1 MDKKLL
7 ITEKPSVAME
17 FAKALKLKTNRK
29 NGYLESDD
37 WIITWCV
44 GHLVTMSYPE
54 KYDEKL
60 KFWRLDTLPFIP
72 EEWKYEIIPN
82 VANQFNIIKDL
93 MHRDDVKL
101 IYNAGDSGREGEY
114 IQRLVLMMAKP
125 NPNIKIKRVWIDS
138 QTEEEI
144 LRGIREAKDISEYDS
159 LSDSAYLRAKEDYL
173 IGINFSRL
181 LSIIFGRRL
190 AQSINEDKAS
200 ISVGRVMTCVLGMIV
215 EREREIR
222 NFKKTKYYKI
232 IGDFGKENSFF
243 KAEWKVTEKS
253 LFWESNKLYN
263 ENDLYLLNVL
273 HLDSAMYKDEYAR
286 SQKATNISQIL
297 RKTEESM
304 FKNQEYKT
312 ITIGDFNLQ
321 PYSQGVIGYYGF
333 NATMSKSKAKNI
345 SRKVDDEQKYF
356 YFNPMWKLMGDNR
369 LVQGTYYNNSD
380 QQDQS
385 MFWYTFDQLLI
396 RPFLIDKFNWDFFEI
411 IEGTRNY
418 SFIRNGII
426 NKKQYSDH
434 LPLKFEIL

>member
-1 MDKKLL
+1 MIFFVFKFLIWDYIIKRIISVIVLQKEVVNIKYIFWNIKGKNLFEPIVRLILENNIDIIALTETDLLDVHCLINELRLNNQDWKLVEICPVSDIKLL
-7 ITEKPSVAME
+7 
-17 FAKALKLKTNRK
+17 AKRDIRILVHE
-29 NGYLESDD
+29 ES
-37 WIITWCV
+37 
-44 GHLVTMSYPE
+44 
-54 KYDEKL
+54 
-60 KFWRLDTLPFIP
+60 
-72 EEWKYEIIPN
+72 
-82 VANQFNIIKDL
+82 
-93 MHRDDVKL
+93 
-101 IYNAGDSGREGEY
+101 
-114 IQRLVLMMAKP
+114 
-125 NPNIKIKRVWIDS
+125 KR
-138 QTEEEI
+138 
-144 LRGIREAKDISEYDS
+144 
-159 LSDSAYLRAKEDYL
+159 
-173 IGINFSRL
+173 FS
-181 LSIIFGRRL
+181 
-190 AQSINEDKAS
+190 
-200 ISVGRVMTCVLGMIV
+200 T
-215 EREREIR
+215 
-222 NFKKTKYYKI
+222 Y
-232 IGDFGKENSFF
+232 
-243 KAEWKVTEKS
+243 
-253 LFWESNKLYN
+253 KLYN

-304 FKNQEYKT
+304 FKNEEYKT

-380 QQDQS
+380 QQDRS

-396 RPFLIDKFNWDFFEI
+396 RPFLIDKFNWDFFDI

-426 NKKQYSDH
+426 NKTQYSDH

>member
-1 MDKKLL
+1 MIVLQKEVVNIKYIFWNIKGKNLFEPIVRLILENNIDIIALTETDLLDVHCLINELRLNNQDWKLVEICPVSDIKLL
-7 ITEKPSVAME
+7 
-17 FAKALKLKTNRK
+17 AKRDIRILVHE
-29 NGYLESDD
+29 ES
-37 WIITWCV
+37 
-44 GHLVTMSYPE
+44 
-54 KYDEKL
+54 
-60 KFWRLDTLPFIP
+60 
-72 EEWKYEIIPN
+72 
-82 VANQFNIIKDL
+82 
-93 MHRDDVKL
+93 
-101 IYNAGDSGREGEY
+101 
-114 IQRLVLMMAKP
+114 
-125 NPNIKIKRVWIDS
+125 KR
-138 QTEEEI
+138 
-144 LRGIREAKDISEYDS
+144 
-159 LSDSAYLRAKEDYL
+159 
-173 IGINFSRL
+173 FS
-181 LSIIFGRRL
+181 
-190 AQSINEDKAS
+190 
-200 ISVGRVMTCVLGMIV
+200 T
-215 EREREIR
+215 
-222 NFKKTKYYKI
+222 Y
-232 IGDFGKENSFF
+232 
-243 KAEWKVTEKS
+243 
-253 LFWESNKLYN
+253 KLYN

-304 FKNQEYKT
+304 FKNEEYKT

-380 QQDQS
+380 QQDRS

-396 RPFLIDKFNWDFFEI
+396 RPFLIDKFNWDFFDI

-426 NKKQYSDH
+426 NKTQYSDH

>member
-1 MDKKLL
+1 MIVLQKEVVNIKYIFWNIKGKNLFEPIVQLILENNIDIIALTETNLLDVHCLINELRLNDQDWKLVEICPVSDIKLL
-7 ITEKPSVAME
+7 
-17 FAKALKLKTNRK
+17 AKW
-29 NGYLESDD
+29 D
-37 WIITWCV
+37 
-44 GHLVTMSYPE
+44 
-54 KYDEKL
+54 
-60 KFWRLDTLPFIP
+60 
-72 EEWKYEIIPN
+72 
-82 VANQFNIIKDL
+82 
-93 MHRDDVKL
+93 
-101 IYNAGDSGREGEY
+101 
-114 IQRLVLMMAKP
+114 
-125 NPNIKIKRVWIDS
+125 
-138 QTEEEI
+138 
-144 LRGIREAKDISEYDS
+144 IRIGVHQEAK
-159 LSDSAYLRAKEDYL
+159 R
-173 IGINFSRL
+173 FS
-181 LSIIFGRRL
+181 
-190 AQSINEDKAS
+190 
-200 ISVGRVMTCVLGMIV
+200 T
-215 EREREIR
+215 
-222 NFKKTKYYKI
+222 Y
-232 IGDFGKENSFF
+232 
-243 KAEWKVTEKS
+243 
-253 LFWESNKLYN
+253 KLYN

>member
-1 MDKKLL
+1 MIVLQKEVVNIKYIFWNIKGKNLFEPIVRLILENNIDIIALTETDLLDVHCLINELRLNNQDWKLVEICPVSDTKLL
-7 ITEKPSVAME
+7 
-17 FAKALKLKTNRK
+17 AKRDIRTLVHE
-29 NGYLESDD
+29 ES
-37 WIITWCV
+37 
-44 GHLVTMSYPE
+44 
-54 KYDEKL
+54 
-60 KFWRLDTLPFIP
+60 
-72 EEWKYEIIPN
+72 
-82 VANQFNIIKDL
+82 
-93 MHRDDVKL
+93 
-101 IYNAGDSGREGEY
+101 
-114 IQRLVLMMAKP
+114 
-125 NPNIKIKRVWIDS
+125 KR
-138 QTEEEI
+138 
-144 LRGIREAKDISEYDS
+144 
-159 LSDSAYLRAKEDYL
+159 
-173 IGINFSRL
+173 FS
-181 LSIIFGRRL
+181 
-190 AQSINEDKAS
+190 
-200 ISVGRVMTCVLGMIV
+200 T
-215 EREREIR
+215 
-222 NFKKTKYYKI
+222 Y
-232 IGDFGKENSFF
+232 
-243 KAEWKVTEKS
+243 
-253 LFWESNKLYN
+253 KLYN

-304 FKNQEYKT
+304 FKNEEYKT

-380 QQDQS
+380 QQDRS

-396 RPFLIDKFNWDFFEI
+396 RPFLIDKFNWDFFDI

-426 NKKQYSDH
+426 NKTQYSDH

>member
-1 MDKKLL
+1 MIVLQKEVVNIKYIFWNIKGKNLFEPIVRLILENNIDIIALTETDLLDVHCLINELRLNNQDWKLVEICPVSDTKLL
-7 ITEKPSVAME
+7 
-17 FAKALKLKTNRK
+17 AKRDIRILVHE
-29 NGYLESDD
+29 ES
-37 WIITWCV
+37 
-44 GHLVTMSYPE
+44 
-54 KYDEKL
+54 
-60 KFWRLDTLPFIP
+60 
-72 EEWKYEIIPN
+72 
-82 VANQFNIIKDL
+82 
-93 MHRDDVKL
+93 
-101 IYNAGDSGREGEY
+101 
-114 IQRLVLMMAKP
+114 
-125 NPNIKIKRVWIDS
+125 KR
-138 QTEEEI
+138 
-144 LRGIREAKDISEYDS
+144 
-159 LSDSAYLRAKEDYL
+159 
-173 IGINFSRL
+173 FS
-181 LSIIFGRRL
+181 
-190 AQSINEDKAS
+190 
-200 ISVGRVMTCVLGMIV
+200 T
-215 EREREIR
+215 
-222 NFKKTKYYKI
+222 Y
-232 IGDFGKENSFF
+232 
-243 KAEWKVTEKS
+243 
-253 LFWESNKLYN
+253 KLYN

-304 FKNQEYKT
+304 FKNEEYKT

-380 QQDQS
+380 QQDRS

-396 RPFLIDKFNWDFFEI
+396 RPFLIDKFNWDFFDI

-426 NKKQYSDH
+426 NKTQYSDH